1 MPQKVYAHAKSKAE
15 LNRRLNKGEQIE
27 VTEYNFFNPDGYIT
41 RHILNTL
48 DQECIVAI
56 FSTCIQDNANGNTVP
71 QPKVWGTY
79 MPLRRVVL

>member
-1 MPQKVYAHAKSKAE
+1 MPEKVYAHAKSKAE

-48 DQECIVAI
+48 NHECVVAI
-56 FSTCIQDNANGNTVP
+56 FSTWNQDNTSSNTVP
-71 QPKVWGTY
+71 QPKAWGTY
-79 MPLRRVVL
+79 MPIRKLVL